1 MNTDERGSVATQFG
15 VSITQIERDHFI
27 SHLLAFLS
35 REFGNRIQFIGG
47 TALARTH
54 LPTGRL
60 SEDID
65 LIATQDRKVLAQ
77 DLDRE
82 LPRALA
88 RTHGRLTLEP
98 PLSHTADAIPVL
110 LRTTNGTAVQLQLLS
125 ARGRAWPACSLPGRR
140 GSTLCQVIQA
150 PPVRGARRADGW
162 NPAGFRDRAG
172 FQEGCPGYAGNRSD
186 S

>member
-1 MNTDERGSVATQFG
+1 MNTDERDSAATRFG
-15 VSITQIERDHFI
+15 VSVTQIERDHFI

-35 REFGNRIQFIGG
+35 REFGSRIQFIGG

-65 LIATQDRKVLAQ
+65 LIATQDRKVLAR

-98 PLSHTADAIPVL
+98 PLSQTADAIPVR
-110 LRTTNGTAVQLQLLS
+110 LRTTEGTAVQL
-125 ARGRAWPACSLPGRR
+125 
-140 GSTLCQVIQA
+140 
-150 PPVRGARRADGW
+150 
-162 NPAGFRDRAG
+162 
-172 FQEGCPGYAGNRSD
+172 
-186 S
+186 